1 MRTTLTIEPDV
12 AQKLKR
18 RIAQTNLS
26 LKDTVNNALRA
37 GLAQTPRK
45 SRTPRFRVE
54 PHASGFFPG
63 IDRDRMNQ
71 LADQLEAEAVLKKRT
86 R

>member
-18 RIAQTNLS
+18 RMAQTNLS
-26 LKDTVNNALRA
+26 LKETVNHALRA
-37 GLAQTPRK
+37 GLAESPRK

-54 PHASGFFPG
+54 PHACGFFPG

-71 LADQLEAEAVLKKRT
+71 LADELEAQAVLRKLSH
-86 R
+86 